1 MVSAKNSKQASL
13 YPLPPSLTYAVS
25 FVHWQQQVWTGME
38 KREFYTWNLFL
49 QLDKRFLK
57 VWGGN
62 FFFSLSEMQ

>member
-38 KREFYTWNLFL
+38 KIILYLEPFFAIG
-49 QLDKRFLK
+49 QK
-57 VWGGN
+57 VSESMGWKLI
-62 FFFSLSEMQ
+62 FFSQ